1 MRLLVTVVVNGVTY
15 YGSKEGFAGENFYQ
29 DWVKRLPSLELGPVE
44 DSGKI
49 GTKFGNLTIV
59 NDHLNSENPFSLKNY
74 EDLINI
80 QRLYVCTI
88 KWGEDSRNLFD
99 GQLFLQ
105 SITDTDITFALT
117 DREFSL
123 GARPFTLT
131 ESFTFV
137 EGVNVTN
144 GVIEITA
151 NNHELAVGS
160 LITFER
166 MTTFG
171 TSLQYSGVVADNFFY
186 VGAVTGVNTFT
197 ILDKDFIP
205 VTSVTGSLGSFSTN
219 SADHRVGLPL
229 RVPFSWGVVREQ
241 TPVIKKKDVEVA
253 NPDLEL
259 NSSTNPILIRED
271 GVLIYST
278 VSDTGSNLYSEYWGK
293 AGNSGVAP
301 TDDVITLNRQTTG
314 GVLSISGI
322 SKRGGSVETSA
333 SIQQFFT
340 YVAAQLGLTI
350 NTDLI

>member
-1 MRLLVTVVVNGVTY
+1 MKLLVTITVNGLTY
-15 YGSKEGFAGENFYQ
+15 YGSKEGFAGEKYYH

-44 DSGKI
+44 DSGRI

-59 NDHLNSENPFSLKNY
+59 NDHLNPENPFSLQNY
-74 EDLINI
+74 ENLINI
-80 QRLYVCTI
+80 QRLYDCTI

-105 SITDTDITFALT
+105 SITDTEITFALT
-117 DREFSL
+117 DTEYAL
-123 GARPFTLT
+123 GARPFTLS
-131 ESFTFV
+131 ESFTFI
-137 EGVNVTN
+137 EGVNLTN

-151 NNHELAVGS
+151 NNHGLAVGA

-166 MTTFG
+166 MTNYG
-171 TSLQYSGVVADNFFY
+171 ENLEYSGVVADNFYY
-186 VGAVTGVNTFT
+186 VAAVTGVNTFT

-205 VTSVTGSLGSFSTN
+205 VTSGAGTTGSFTTN
-219 SADHRVGLPL
+219 NADHRVGLPL
-229 RVPFSWGVVREQ
+229 RVPFSWGVIREQ
-241 TPVIKKKDVEVA
+241 TPVIKKNDVEIA
-253 NPDLEL
+253 NPNLEL
-259 NSSTNPILIRED
+259 NSPTNPILIKED

-301 TDDVITLNRQTTG
+301 TNDVITLNRQTTG

-322 SKRGGSVETSA
+322 SKRGGSSDTSS

-340 YVAAQLGLTI
+340 YVANQLGLTI